1 MGLNPVTDIGG
12 TNVRFSLA
20 ENTSPTLMT
29 ATISVTSLVF
39 SNQLMMTN
47 PSWNFSISE
56 TR

>member
-1 MGLNPVTDIGG
+1 MGLNLVADIGR
-12 TNVRFSLA
+12 TNVRFALA
-20 ENTSPTLMT
+20 ENTSPALMT
-29 ATISVTSLVF
+29 ATISVTPLVS

>member
-1 MGLNPVTDIGG
+1 MGLNLVADIGG
-12 TNVRFSLA
+12 TNVRFALA
-20 ENTSPTLMT
+20 ENTSPALMT
-29 ATISVTSLVF
+29 ATISVTSLVS